1 MNKVKSLIFRCVFFI
16 TSVSAL
22 ASCEQKE
29 CCVLPPVGSEL
40 HGNWEFVRVNYGFS
54 NTTQTAAEIGYTES
68 LEIDMTNSR
77 LRRLRDEV
85 QVENTTFSLSDQGTS
100 QVITFEDEQTYSY
113 YTVFEENGKTM
124 LSLYERS
131 PIGAI
136 LADGGV
142 YYYEKK

>member
-1 MNKVKSLIFRCVFFI
+1 MSKIKPGIYSFFLFI
-16 TSVSAL
+16 TSILAL
-22 ASCEQKE
+22 SSCEQEE
-29 CCVLPPVGSEL
+29 CCVLPPVGSGL

-54 NTTQTAAEIGYTES
+54 NTTQTAAEVGYTER
-68 LEIDMTNSR
+68 LEVDVTSSR
-77 LRRLRDEV
+77 LRRLRNEV
-85 QVENTTFSLSDQGTS
+85 QVENTKFSLSEQGET

-113 YTVFEENGKTM
+113 YTIFVENDKTM

-136 LADGGV
+136 LADGGT